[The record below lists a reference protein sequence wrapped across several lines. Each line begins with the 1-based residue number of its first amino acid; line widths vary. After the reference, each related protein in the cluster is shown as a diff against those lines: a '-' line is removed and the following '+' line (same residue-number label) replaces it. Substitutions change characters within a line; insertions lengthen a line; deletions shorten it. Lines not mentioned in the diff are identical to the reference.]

1 MGFRMS
7 RRWLRLAA
15 ASLGLLATL
24 STARAVDFP
33 PPPPGQGGPSR
44 TAGGGVRAGDTCV
57 VKGAGV
63 TPSVSIAPANNLAT
77 TVAAEPAFYIY
88 VPENTAVAVELVISD
103 SDLNEHFGELTLP
116 DDVRE
121 AMAAGPTLLKVV
133 AANASLEPNQV
144 YQWSFS
150 LLCDTIDLS
159 NAEVVEGAVQR
170 VPTSRALWLALN
182 GATSLLERA
191 NAYAAAGIWSEAAD
205 LVLRMRDEQPEE
217 WEQLVRSTIDPNN
230 DKDVEGVDLN
240 DLFNAPLQTLTV
252 ELEVRP

>member
-7 RRWLRLAA
+7 RRWLQAAA

-57 VKGAGV
+57 VKGEGV
-63 TPSVSIAPANNLAT
+63 TPSVSIAPPNNVAT
-77 TVAAEPAFYIY
+77 TVAAEPTFYIY
-88 VPENTAVAVELVISD
+88 VPENTALAVELVISD
-103 SDLNEHFGELTLP
+103 SDLNEQFGELTLP
-116 DDVRE
+116 AEVRE

-133 AANASLEPNQV
+133 AANTMLEPGKIYN
-144 YQWSFS
+144 WSFA
-150 LLCDTIDLS
+150 LLCDTVDLS

-170 VPTSRALWLALN
+170 VPTPRDLWLALN
-182 GATSLLERA
+182 SATSLLERA

-205 LVLRMRDEQPEE
+205 LALRMRDDKPEE
-217 WEQLVRSTIDPNN
+217 WEQLVRSTIDPNEE
-230 DKDVEGVDLN
+230 KDVEGVDLN
-240 DLFNAPLQTLTV
+240 DLFDAPLYTLTV
-252 ELEVRP
+252 ELEAR